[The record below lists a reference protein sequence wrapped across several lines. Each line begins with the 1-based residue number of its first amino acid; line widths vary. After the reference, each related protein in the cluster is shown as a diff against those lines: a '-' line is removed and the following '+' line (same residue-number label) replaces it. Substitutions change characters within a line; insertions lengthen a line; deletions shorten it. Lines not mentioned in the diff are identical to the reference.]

1 MQAEE
6 LARQNSLRRLRE
18 LTENLE
24 LRVTPEFM
32 AVFGSPSEKILEVA
46 ESFTADAIILGLHRS
61 AHIRTA
67 SHTPWTTA
75 YEVVRRA
82 GSPVMTVRS

>member
-1 MQAEE
+1 MRSIGPQKEH
-6 LARQNSLRRLRE
+6 
-18 LTENLE
+18 LE

-32 AVFGSPSEKILEVA
+32 GCIAVFGSPSEKILEVA

-75 YEVVRRA
+75 YEIVRRA